1 MKEKFQKIFNLYRTP
16 DVSSQLD
23 SLAVQRE
30 RVNGLLI
37 TRFYM
42 EALWI

>member
-30 RVNGLLI
+30 RELMV
-37 TRFYM
+37 Y
-42 EALWI
+42 